1 MKTMMFYFAKALA
14 NWCKSHKWD
23 KDLPITPAFL
33 SMILDESVILMEK
46 DRKELEQTETSTR

>member
-14 NWCKSHKWD
+14 NWCKYHKWD
-23 KDLPITPAFL
+23 KDLPITPSFL

-46 DRKELEQTETSTR
+46 DRKELEQSETSTK

>member
-23 KDLPITPAFL
+23 KDLPITPSFL

-46 DRKELEQTETSTR
+46 DKNELDNPEPSTR